1 MEKVRVEIV
10 GMSYSHSQS
19 GTYTMILG
27 ELDGDMK
34 LPITIGAAEAQAI
47 ALKLEGIK
55 QSRPMTHDL
64 LLNVIR
70 AMHGEIREVLI
81 CKFSHGVFYAELHIQ
96 LGEGMVTIDS
106 RTSDAVALAIRANVP
121 IFVYRDILDKAGMVI
136 RMESDDAPEK
146 KQSDEDEAPG
156 PGDLSLD
163 DLEDLLDELIE
174 NEEFERASLI
184 RDEIRKRKGEADSEK
199 E

>member
-27 ELDGDMK
+27 EVGGDMK
-34 LPITIGAAEAQAI
+34 LPITIGGAEAQAI
-47 ALKLEGIK
+47 ALKLEGIS

-81 CKFSHGVFYAELHIQ
+81 CKFRNGIFYAELHIQ
-96 LGEGMVTIDS
+96 LGDKLLKIDS
-106 RTSDAVALAIRANVP
+106 RTSDAVALALRADIPV
-121 IFVYRDILDKAGMVI
+121 FVYRDILDKAGLVI
-136 RMESDDAPEK
+136 KSEGVATAAEEEEESTEK
-146 KQSDEDEAPG
+146 GSAL
-156 PGDLSLD
+156 GDMSLAE
-163 DLEDLLDELIE
+163 LEDLLDELVE
-174 NEEFERASLI
+174 NEEFEKASLV
-184 RDEIRKRKGEADSEK
+184 RDEIKRRKGEA
-199 E
+199 